1 MSRVCSIREL
11 IEILENIENQFG
23 DVDVYDRSG
32 CANNVVEFLKS
43 GTFASGTCLVIGAVS
58 HESLIHVPATSETTT
73 TRMLS
78 ETSERSMSSFHA

>member
-11 IEILENIENQFG
+11 MEILENIENQFG

-32 CANNVVEFLKS
+32 CANNIVEFLKS
-43 GTFASGTCLVIGAVS
+43 GTFASGTCLVIGA
-58 HESLIHVPATSETTT
+58 ATQPPVETPLAGV

-78 ETSERSMSSFHA
+78 ETSGRSMSSFHA